1 MNQNLLI
8 ELQYIDT
15 YAEEN
20 PKNYQIWHHR
30 RVIVELLNDYTSNAA
45 LHELEFTSNVL
56 HEDNKNYHAWSYRYM
71 RILYI
76 YMIYVYLR
84 E

>member
-1 MNQNLLI
+1 MGIDLHI

-30 RVIVELLNDYTSNAA
+30 RVVVELLGDLTSAA
-45 LHELEFTSNVL
+45 AEHELEFTSNVL
-56 HEDNKNYHAWSYRYM
+56 HEDNKNYHAWSFR
-71 RILYI
+71 
-76 YMIYVYLR
+76 
-84 E
+84 